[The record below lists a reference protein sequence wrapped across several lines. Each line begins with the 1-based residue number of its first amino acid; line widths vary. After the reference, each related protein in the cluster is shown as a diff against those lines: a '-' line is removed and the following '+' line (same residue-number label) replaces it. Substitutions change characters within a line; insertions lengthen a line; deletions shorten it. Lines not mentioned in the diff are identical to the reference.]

1 MPYPLF
7 ALLAGAAFA
16 AQDAADS
23 LCGKTAAHQETALPC
38 PLMGIAGARLSRKLL
53 FPDLARPGQ
62 FIFTTSQRSVD
73 QLIGNALCSQFEGQP
88 RVAKAGSPRANSGFD
103 IARIR

>member
-1 MPYPLF
+1 
-7 ALLAGAAFA
+7 
-16 AQDAADS
+16 
-23 LCGKTAAHQETALPC
+23 
-38 PLMGIAGARLSRKLL
+38 MGIAGARLSRKLL

-88 RVAKAGSPRANSGFD
+88 RVAKAGSPRAHSRFD
-103 IARIR
+103 IACIR